1 MTLKFN
7 LVLNTFRML
16 LTVCVPLITFPY
28 LAHVFGV
35 EGMGKINFAISVTTV
50 FTLFASLGIY
60 TYGVRNGSYVRDSKI
75 SFSNFAYELLTI
87 NFTGLTLAY
96 IIFFICLNTIP
107 AFIENKD
114 LLVIYGIS
122 IFFSTLGLD
131 WVFGVYEDYLY
142 ITLRQIVVQLCTIV
156 LMLLLVHSPNDIYI
170 WAIASTVLTILVNVF
185 NFFTCK
191 KYIYFKVPDVKKL
204 LLLPHLY
211 PIFILFIT
219 QLAAKAGSDLNVIML
234 RIMTSNRETGLYSI
248 VAKVINILIT
258 CFAAM
263 TPVLVPKIVILLKEN
278 NAADFKSF
286 IHKIFRMMLFIAI
299 PAAIGLYTLS
309 DEIIGVIGGK
319 KFSDAAVTLRILAP
333 VIVFAALNNVIYYN
347 YFVPLCLEKYVLF
360 CTACVLFLNLFLS
373 FCLIENL
380 LHNGTALG
388 HLGAEFIGFI
398 LSSYIAFKKCGIK
411 IWDFSCLYKYLVAGL
426 MIFIYINFIKNF
438 LNEGIIWTLI
448 FTITG
453 SMCLYF
459 FVLYLLRD
467 EFILEILIWLKGGKK
482 G

>member
-388 HLGAEFIGFI
+388 YLGAEFIGFI

>member
-170 WAIASTVLTILVNVF
+170 WALASTIVTISVNVANYF
-185 NFFTCK
+185 ASK
-191 KYIYFKVPDVKKL
+191 KYIYFKIPDFKTL
-204 LLLPHLY
+204 LLRPHIY
-211 PIFILFIT
+211 PVFILFIT

-234 RIMTSNRETGLYSI
+234 GIMTSNRETGLYSI

-388 HLGAEFIGFI
+388 YLGAEFIGFI